1 MPNEKVER
9 GAWATTD
16 LYRAYHDKEWG
27 NPVHADDNLFEMLI
41 LEGMQAWFLCLTILN
56 K

>member
-9 GAWATTD
+9 CAWATTD

-27 NPVHADDNLFEMLI
+27 NPVHADDKLFEMLI
-41 LEGMQAWFLCLTILN
+41 LEGMQAGLSWLTILN